1 MGGLYDTFNK
11 QKPSRQIMSEFY
23 SDINSSF
30 DNLSQEKIRNAI
42 DIQPKVME
50 AIIAADGGHT
60 TYMSNRSAKKG
71 N

>member
-11 QKPSRQIMSEFY
+11 QKPSRQIMGGFY

-50 AIIAADGGHT
+50 AIIAANGGHT
-60 TYMSNRSAKKG
+60 THMSSGSASKRE
-71 N
+71 

>member
-1 MGGLYDTFNK
+1 MGG
-11 QKPSRQIMSEFY
+11 FY

-50 AIIAADGGHT
+50 AIIATNGGNT
-60 TYMSNRSAKKG
+60 THVSSGSASKRE
-71 N
+71 